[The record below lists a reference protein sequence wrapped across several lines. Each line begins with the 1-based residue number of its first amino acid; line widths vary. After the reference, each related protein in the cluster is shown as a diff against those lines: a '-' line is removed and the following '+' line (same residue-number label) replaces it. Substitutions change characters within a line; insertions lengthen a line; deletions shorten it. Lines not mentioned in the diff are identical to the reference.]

1 MPEIQIEQ
9 ALYGGHDSGGY
20 RFLARSPGFLDDWL
34 AEAERLCTGFGERPA
49 GVACPAA
56 VFARPLGKK
65 HVAVVQVADRGADD
79 AGRPGAL
86 GFHLLVLPH
95 DAYAFL
101 GGDPFALADRFPPP
115 WEARGELPALACP
128 ADPAARLRRTVAAIQ
143 ALFERH
149 KTIQPTLLG
158 GVQAL
163 VDGGRIVFERSEPD
177 PDVIRALWALLPTRT
192 RADLWPAS
200 FAFGNRLGFDALAVP
215 KVQGVE
221 FADYL
226 REEQAGDY
234 PEGRYEHGLQVA
246 AESGDQAEL
255 DALFARRSRA
265 EVRRLAIVL
274 LAVALV
280 LAAAMHWLSPEGAP
294 PAAAPPTSTQPDL
307 PPPAAF
313 HKLNDEERQS
323 LTAALAEL
331 ARKVGVPEPRPAN
344 AEELMQA
351 IDAKLGTPDP
361 ARDPGE
367 LRQQGP
373 PLRQL
378 RVLMWKHDVPEYN
391 DPRLNGKELVE
402 RFEKRVAPAPS
413 GTARGG

>member
-1 MPEIQIEQ
+1 MSEILLEQ

-34 AEAERLCTGFGERPA
+34 PEAERLCTGFGERPA

-95 DAYAFL
+95 DAYAFF
-101 GGDPFALADRFPPP
+101 GGDPFTLARRFPAP
-115 WEARGELPALACP
+115 WEARGELPALTCP
-128 ADPAARLRRTVAAIQ
+128 AEPPGRRTVAEIQ

-149 KTIQPTLLG
+149 KAIQPTLLG

-177 PDVIRALWALLPTRT
+177 PDVVNALWTLLPART

-200 FAFGNRLGFDALAVP
+200 FAFGNRLGFDALVVP

-234 PEGRYEHGLQVA
+234 PEGRYERGLQVA

-265 EVRRLAIVL
+265 DVWRLGLVL
-274 LAVALV
+274 LAVV
-280 LAAAMHWLSPEGAP
+280 VFLAAATHWLSPEAPP
-294 PAAAPPTSTQPDL
+294 PAAAPPAPTQPDL

-323 LTAALAEL
+323 LTAALADL
-331 ARKVGVPEPRPAN
+331 ARKVGVPEPRPTN
-344 AEELMQA
+344 AEDLMQA

-361 ARDPGE
+361 ARDPAE

-378 RVLMWKHDVPEYN
+378 RLLMWKHDVPEYN
-391 DPRLNGKELVE
+391 DQRLNPKELVE
-402 RFEKRVAPAPS
+402 RFEKRVAPAPPS
-413 GTARGG
+413 TGRGQ